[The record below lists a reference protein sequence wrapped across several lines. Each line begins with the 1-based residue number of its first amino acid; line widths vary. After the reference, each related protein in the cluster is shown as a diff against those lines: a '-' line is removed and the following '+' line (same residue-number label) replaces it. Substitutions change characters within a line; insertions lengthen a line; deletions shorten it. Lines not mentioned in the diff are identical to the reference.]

1 MSDKELFEIMK
12 TQMGMDPENCDPVTL
27 DLFRQKF
34 LGKDSSNMKKEK
46 LEEKKRKSK
55 QNNKIDKL
63 DNEDKVALEY
73 VNNENEIHFKSLKS
87 K

>member
-1 MSDKELFEIMK
+1 MSEADKELFEIMR

-34 LGKDSSNMKKEK
+34 LGKDSNKKQK

-63 DNEDKVALEY
+63 NNED
-73 VNNENEIHFKSLKS
+73 
-87 K
+87 

>member
-1 MSDKELFEIMK
+1 
-12 TQMGMDPENCDPVTL
+12 
-27 DLFRQKF
+27 
-34 LGKDSSNMKKEK
+34 MKKEK

-73 VNNENEIHFKSLKS
+73 VNNENDIHFKSLKS

>member
-1 MSDKELFEIMK
+1 MSEGDKELFEIMR

-34 LGKDSSNMKKEK
+34 LGKDNNKKQK

-63 DNEDKVALEY
+63 NNED
-73 VNNENEIHFKSLKS
+73 
-87 K
+87 